1 MFLFPAKTFL
11 SGQLIQEYSKI
22 YHDCLCNAKT
32 NSCMQY
38 QKQVYTCTV
47 YSCMQY
53 QNQVYACTVG
63 IAEFKVNSSAK

>member
-38 QKQVYTCTV
+38 QKQVYTR
-47 YSCMQY
+47 
-53 QNQVYACTVG
+53 TVG
-63 IAEFKVNSSAK
+63 IAEFKVNSSATWLTKSTRSHNT

>member
-32 NSCMQY
+32 DSCMQY
-38 QKQVYTCTV
+38 QKQVHLYILV
-47 YSCMQY
+47 P
-53 QNQVYACTVG
+53 
-63 IAEFKVNSSAK
+63 

>member
-32 NSCMQY
+32 DSCMQY
-38 QKQVYTCTV
+38 QKQVHLYILV
-47 YSCMQY
+47 S
-53 QNQVYACTVG
+53 
-63 IAEFKVNSSAK
+63 

>member
-11 SGQLIQEYSKI
+11 RGQLIQEYSKI

-38 QKQVYTCTV
+38 QKQVYTRTL
-47 YSCMQY
+47 
-53 QNQVYACTVG
+53 
-63 IAEFKVNSSAK
+63 

>member
-38 QKQVYTCTV
+38 QKQVYTRTV
-47 YSCMQY
+47 H
-53 QNQVYACTVG
+53 VG